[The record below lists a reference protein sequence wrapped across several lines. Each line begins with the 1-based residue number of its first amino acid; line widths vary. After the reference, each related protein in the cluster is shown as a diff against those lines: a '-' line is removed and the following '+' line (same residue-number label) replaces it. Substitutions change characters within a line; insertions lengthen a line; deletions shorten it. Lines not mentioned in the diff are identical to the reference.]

1 MEHLTRYEMETHI
14 SFNVADKVAI
24 VSTYDKRIMRKLDQM
39 VIDYPGIYNF
49 IREYEGYKEYEVP
62 KKYVSFSKPRVLHKS
77 I

>member
-39 VIDYPGIYNF
+39 VID
-49 IREYEGYKEYEVP
+49 
-62 KKYVSFSKPRVLHKS
+62 
-77 I
+77 